1 MLAGLL
7 AGHGVHGAGACHA
20 PCVLKQSSDIVTRAS
35 CSHLP
40 SQQTGN
46 SSSST
51 SSCLLQQRLLQQS
64 VMHTTAAHSHTHA
77 HAHTPINK
85 GAREYTQTRIFSH
98 AQTHRHTSAHT
109 HTLLHAYAHTHTHTH
124 THSHAH
130 MHMHAHVARV
140 MGFANFSASLAT
152 LPHLS
157 LCPLCECLLLAGIPS
172 TPAPN
177 STLQHCYKFKK
188 SLCPEAKVDRCKFR
202 IAPFPCQSGCK
213 LRTGPHAAPQ
223 NAEFSSIVNGLDIK
237 SSILHSDE
245 VEGALNWVSSLLAL
259 FGVAFAW
266 G

>member
-1 MLAGLL
+1 MCIEAEFRHCDPGVVLAL
-7 AGHGVHGAGACHA
+7 ALSTDREQQQQHILMPASAKAAPAKCHA
-20 PCVLKQSSDIVTRAS
+20 HH
-35 CSHLP
+35 CSTL
-40 SQQTGN
+40 
-46 SSSST
+46 
-51 SSCLLQQRLLQQS
+51 
-64 VMHTTAAHSHTHA
+64 
-77 HAHTPINK
+77 
-85 GAREYTQTRIFSH
+85 SH
-98 AQTHRHTSAHT
+98 ACACTHTYKQRRARIHPDANIFTRTNTQAHKRSHT
-109 HTLLHAYAHTHTHTH
+109 HTLARIRAHTHTHTH

>member
-1 MLAGLL
+1 M
-7 AGHGVHGAGACHA
+7 
-20 PCVLKQSSDIVTRAS
+20 
-35 CSHLP
+35 
-40 SQQTGN
+40 
-46 SSSST
+46 
-51 SSCLLQQRLLQQS
+51 
-64 VMHTTAAHSHTHA
+64 
-77 HAHTPINK
+77 
-85 GAREYTQTRIFSH
+85 
-98 AQTHRHTSAHT
+98 
-109 HTLLHAYAHTHTHTH
+109 
-124 THSHAH
+124 
-130 MHMHAHVARV
+130 
-140 MGFANFSASLAT
+140 
-152 LPHLS
+152 
-157 LCPLCECLLLAGIPS
+157 CECLLLAGIPS

-266 G
+266 GWPLAQILTTTSAPKKLSKVSTTCILVRIFTCTIMEHSAV